1 MIVDM
6 DMGSLELLQ
15 AEAAGIR
22 DIELFRTRNPAWL
35 ASIASA
41 GWLGRLAAWTLKIP
55 AGR

>member
-1 MIVDM
+1 MSWLSMIVDV
-6 DMGSLELLQ
+6 DMGSSELLR

-41 GWLGRLAAWTLKIP
+41 GWLGLLH
-55 AGR
+55 GH